1 MRQAPRALALLAAAA
16 AAAAAAV
23 PRAEA
28 HGFLSFP
35 LSRNMWAAEEGRW
48 WVPEGEDAS
57 RIPRKVRPPTHPPR
71 PPLPRLAGPREGA
84 LTPIR

>member
-16 AAAAAAV
+16 AAAAAAL

-28 HGFLSFP
+28 RGFLSFP

-48 WVPEGEDAS
+48 
-57 RIPRKVRPPTHPPR
+57 
-71 PPLPRLAGPREGA
+71 
-84 LTPIR
+84 

>member
-1 MRQAPRALALLAAAA
+1 MRPAPSRALALLAAAA
-16 AAAAAAV
+16 AAAL

-57 RIPRKVRPPTHPPR
+57 RIPRKVRPPTHPYPFPPPPPPPPR
-71 PPLPRLAGPREGA
+71 RAAGGA
-84 LTPIR
+84 R

>member
-1 MRQAPRALALLAAAA
+1 MRPAPSRALALLAAAA
-16 AAAAAAV
+16 AAAL

-57 RIPRKVRPPTHPPR
+57 RIPRKVRPPTPTQSPHSPPPASPGR
-71 PPLPRLAGPREGA
+71 GGA
-84 LTPIR
+84 R